1 MLFDKNI
8 LKIAFIFNKKIKM
21 NVEMQEKVLQDLEET
36 GFLFDMKAMIRGHIY
51 SSVKSQQKEPIS
63 KLNSK
68 PKELDSEIG
77 KISCALVADF
87 LQQFGLNLS
96 LKMFLPEA
104 QLENQ
109 ELSIKTIEQ
118 SSNLKSTKN
127 NPLLFEIIDKLF
139 VSQDEEAEEEEG
151 SIPEDIESAQS
162 TERKDDQLVESAGT
176 SQGYDQS
183 VNSLAMEDFDYVE
196 DIKKIR

>member
-1 MLFDKNI
+1 
-8 LKIAFIFNKKIKM
+8 
-21 NVEMQEKVLQDLEET
+21 
-36 GFLFDMKAMIRGHIY
+36 
-51 SSVKSQQKEPIS
+51 
-63 KLNSK
+63 
-68 PKELDSEIG
+68 
-77 KISCALVADF
+77 
-87 LQQFGLNLS
+87 
-96 LKMFLPEA
+96 MFLPEA

-127 NPLLFEIIDKLF
+127 NPILFEIIDKLF